1 MLSSNFN
8 SQAINYAENIK
19 LTSQTPDPV
28 FEIEFN
34 PLFCDFSVRHYQPT
48 W

>member
-19 LTSQTPDPV
+19 LTSQSCFLNWV
-28 FEIEFN
+28 
-34 PLFCDFSVRHYQPT
+34 
-48 W
+48 